1 VGVLWGGC
9 AEFCDAVEV
18 AVVGYARVSTDH
30 RSLVAQQDALGG
42 AGCERV
48 FTDRL
53 SGVREDRPGLVELLG
68 YVRPGDTVVVAA
80 LDRLGRSL
88 SGVIRTV
95 ETLAGAGVLL
105 RSLREGIDYSTATG
119 RMLAGIFGALAEYEL
134 ELMHERAAAARAAA
148 RARGRHTGRPPK
160 LSPTQVGQ
168 VRTLRAGGSS
178 IGELVAGFGVSRATV
193 YRALDPAHPADDLP
207 AGADRAAAAVTVHRC
222 DRAALA

>member
-1 VGVLWGGC
+1 VSLSTWRSKVS
-9 AEFCDAVEV
+9 
-18 AVVGYARVSTDH
+18 RVSTDH
-30 RSLVAQQDALGG
+30 QSLVAQQDGLSA

-68 YVRPGDTVVVAA
+68 YVRPGDTVVMVA

-105 RSLREGIDYSTATG
+105 RSLREGIDYATATG
-119 RMLAGIFGALAEYEL
+119 RMLAGIFGALAEYER

-160 LSPTQVGQ
+160 LSGGQVRQ

-178 IGELVAGFGVSRATV
+178 IRELVSEFGVSRATV
-193 YRALDPAHPADDLP
+193 YRALDPARP
-207 AGADRAAAAVTVHRC
+207 AGDPPGCDTDPGAGGGPADRAAVAR
-222 DRAALA
+222 